1 MELGAL
7 AESGN
12 KVLGSRTLVSVL
24 PPALLSVIVF
34 VLLATGAPGTPSAA
48 LLVERLKDLGGAQV
62 ALLFFG
68 VLVVAVILQPLLGNR
83 WEIGAPAQPEA
94 PLDGGSGA
102 LSWADDVPGGGGAEG
117 I

>member
-1 MELGAL
+1 MNELLHPTPGW
-7 AESGN
+7 SPSWTPGWP
-12 KVLGSRTLVSVL
+12 SRS
-24 PPALLSVIVF
+24 
-34 VLLATGAPGTPSAA
+34 
-48 LLVERLKDLGGAQV
+48 K
-62 ALLFFG
+62 
-68 VLVVAVILQPLLGNR
+68 LLGNR